1 MGIPLS
7 LLGML
12 IRPKKTYQ
20 VPLLESVKQS
30 LKNLATTL
38 ASDDN
43 DSAMS
48 AIHAVFLTIW
58 TTSWM
63 PTKDNAMPCVTQRCL
78 ALRHVHADGSIGSP
92 KGTSPEISRF
102 EYAIR
107 LTFLRQIHT
116 LATSKYEG
124 NFDLARM
131 EMQQWFTEK
140 VHSPFNTL
148 RSLKHRASTIA
159 YNTPSLPRSIWT
171 DRTTWR
177 SMLYQ
182 GNPISIEQIQQ
193 VFANLED
200 ITCSQWED
208 KVLCGIKIRVDYERV
223 ADDLTN
229 TDVGYS
235 FLTDP
240 RNTMFHSRDR
250 LALAILQDPKLRAH
264 FTIPATNGIGIVWSK
279 PALREWLINYSQFN
293 GYQATRAEML
303 AGAPGRSTELHA
315 MNYCNS
321 TTRTRNLVA
330 LDKYISLM
338 RMYTKTGATTGVDKL
353 IPHGLDAVTA
363 DLMIQDLALAR
374 PFAEHAVN
382 ICYPND
388 AKIKHLYKFQLFVN
402 HTKCFE
408 ATDLTDIMKRLTLPV
423 LEFGVGINSW
433 RHIHVN
439 FNRKLCPMVDKILE
453 EAEMDT
459 PNIIQYGHGSKVHH
473 STYGLSHDSLIG
485 LPEDILPD
493 FMDASTD
500 WQVKGKVV
508 PGQFSISFH

>member
-1 MGIPLS
+1 MAIPLS

-12 IRPKKTYQ
+12 TRSKKKYQ
-20 VPLLESVKQS
+20 VPLLETVQQS
-30 LKNLATTL
+30 LQNLEATL
-38 ASDDN
+38 ANDDDDN
-43 DSAMS
+43 SVMLS
-48 AIHAVFLTIW
+48 IHMVFLTIW
-58 TTSWM
+58 TTSWT
-63 PTKDNAMPCVTQRCL
+63 PAKDNTIPCITQRCL
-78 ALRHVHADGSIGSP
+78 ALRSVHADGSIGSP
-92 KGTSPEISRF
+92 KGISPEISRF
-102 EYAIR
+102 EYVMR

-116 LATSKYEG
+116 LAMTKHEG

-148 RSLKHRASTIA
+148 RSLKHRASANT
-159 YNTPSLPRSIWT
+159 YNTPCMPRSVWT
-171 DRTTWR
+171 NRTNWT

-182 GNPISIEQIQQ
+182 GNPISMDQIQQ

-200 ITCSQWED
+200 VTCSQWEN
-208 KVLCGIKIRVDYERV
+208 KVLCGLKIRVDYERV

-250 LALAILQDPKLRAH
+250 LALAILHDPELRAH
-264 FTIPATNGIGIVWSK
+264 FTIPAGNGIDVIWSK
-279 PALREWLINYSQFN
+279 PAMREWLIDYSKFN
-293 GYQATRAEML
+293 GYQSTRSEML

-321 TTRTRNLVA
+321 PTRPSRNLVA
-330 LDKYISLM
+330 LDKYIALM

-363 DLMIQDLALAR
+363 DLMIQDLAIAR
-374 PFAEHAVN
+374 PFAELAVN

-388 AKIKHLYKFQLFVN
+388 ANIKNLYKFQLFVN
-402 HTKCFE
+402 HTKGFDS
-408 ATDLTDIMKRLTLPV
+408 TDLTDIMKRLTLPV
-423 LEFGVGINSW
+423 LGFGVGINAW
-433 RHIHVN
+433 RHIHVS
-439 FNRKLCPMVDKILE
+439 FNRKLCPMVDKVLE
-453 EAEMDT
+453 LAEVDT
-459 PNIIQYGHGSKVHH
+459 ADIIQYGHGSKVHH
-473 STYGLSHDSLIG
+473 NTYGLSHDSLAG

-493 FMDASTD
+493 FMDASTG
-500 WQVKGKVV
+500 WQVKSKVV
-508 PGQFSISFH
+508 PG